1 MNLYDIAIRRPV
13 FTVMMMVALV
23 VFGFLGYQSLPINLL
38 PSIDFPMVTVITLL
52 PGASPEVMES
62 DVTDVIES
70 AVNTIEGID
79 QITSYSG
86 QGVSQVTVMFTT
98 DRDVDIAAQD
108 VRDKVSGAVGQLPLD
123 AEPPIVQK
131 FDVNTQPMLWMAL
144 AGLDARELSDYADQV
159 VKPQLQSV
167 PGVGNVLV
175 PGFREPMI
183 RIWIDRDKLAAHNLG
198 VDDVI
203 TALNREN
210 LELPGGYIE
219 GPLTEL
225 AVRNLGLFETVEDFD
240 NLIITTIDGRPIRLS
255 DVGFT
260 QLGVDDERGMARYN
274 LTPTLGL
281 GIAPR
286 AGANLVDVNRAARQ
300 RMDELAKDFP
310 PGLFYDVAFDGAEYV
325 EKSIENV
332 QVDIV
337 YGAALAIL
345 VVFVFL
351 RSWRSTFIVSL
362 AIPTSLIATFGFMRA
377 FGFSLNNLTTLALAL
392 SVGVVIDDAIVVLE
406 NIFRHQEEG
415 EDPFTAA
422 NRGTKEI
429 ALAAMAAT
437 FSIAAV
443 FIPVAYM
450 KGMIGQFLFEFGISV
465 AAAVLIS
472 LFVALTLTPMLC
484 SRILTVKP
492 KHGRLYEA
500 LERGFDRFER
510 VYARGLDWVLRHK
523 GLTLGGASLILVASL
538 LLTPVVALFGMTPLI
553 GAEFA
558 PAEDMSSFMITA
570 EAPVGISLEA
580 MDRKMQEM
588 ERVVL
593 SQPEIRSGFAA
604 LDLEERGQINSGIM
618 FMRMFK
624 PDQREATQAEVV
636 QRLRRELAKIDGLQA
651 SVIEFSFYNV
661 AGEGGEKA
669 LAYSIR
675 GPSLDELDRIGRR
688 VIERL
693 SAEPGFVDL
702 DTNLDLEQPQLFVTV
717 DRERA
722 ADLGLDAATIFETV
736 YALVAGREVGSFTDE
751 GKRYDVR
758 IKVHPSQARTPED
771 IGRLQVRT
779 KTGRMVR
786 LDSVVDI
793 SYGVGPININRTDRE
808 RSVLLTANLEGVPL
822 NRALE
827 TCNRIFAEELPDGY
841 HAVATGQAEEYAS
854 SMNSLL
860 FAIGLAILIVYM
872 LLASQFDSLLHPFT
886 IMLALPPAL
895 VGALLALFVTGYTIN
910 IMSVIGII
918 LLFGLVTKNSILLVD
933 LTIQKQESGLEREA
947 ALREACPIRL
957 RPILM
962 TSVSMIF
969 GVLPVALALGE
980 GGEARA
986 PMAVATAGGM
996 ITSTLLTLFV
1006 VPVVF
1011 TYMDRLGEK
1020 VRGKKTKHGRAEGVA
1035 EEPQRL

>member
-13 FTVMMMVALV
+13 FTVMLMLALV
-23 VFGFLGYQSLPINLL
+23 VFGILGYQTLPINLL
-38 PSIDFPMVTVITLL
+38 PSIEFPMVTVITIL

-62 DVTDVIES
+62 DVTDVIEA

-79 QITSYSG
+79 QLTSYSG

-98 DRDVDIAAQD
+98 ERDIDIAAQD
-108 VRDKVSGAVGQLPLD
+108 VRDKISGAVGQLPLD

-131 FDVNTQPMLWMAL
+131 FDINSQPMLWMAL

-167 PGVGNVLV
+167 PGVGNVIM

-183 RIWIDRDKLAAHNLG
+183 RIWIDRDKLAAHSLT
-198 VDDVI
+198 VSDVI
-203 TALNREN
+203 MALRREN
-210 LELPGGYIE
+210 LELPGGFIE

-240 NLIITTIDGRPIRLS
+240 QMIVATVDGRPIRLS

-260 QLGVDDERGMARYN
+260 QLGVGDERGMGRYN
-274 LTPTLGL
+274 LTPTIGL
-281 GIAPR
+281 GVAPR
-286 AGANLVDVNRAARQ
+286 SGANLVDVNRAAREK
-300 RMDELAKDFP
+300 MDELAKDFP

-337 YGAALAIL
+337 YGAILAIL

-362 AIPTSLIATFGFMRA
+362 AIPTSIIATFGFMRI

-392 SVGVVIDDAIVVLE
+392 SVGVVIDDAIVILE

-415 EDPFTAA
+415 EDPFKAA
-422 NRGTKEI
+422 HNGTREI

-465 AAAVLIS
+465 AAAILIS

-484 SRILTVKP
+484 SRILTVRP
-492 KHGRLYEA
+492 KHGRLYEI
-500 LERGFDRFER
+500 LENGFKRLEASYSR
-510 VYARGLDWVLRHK
+510 ALDWVLNHK
-523 GLTLGGASLILVASL
+523 ITTLAVSTVVVLASLGLV
-538 LLTPVVALFGMTPLI
+538 PFI
-553 GAEFA
+553 GGEFA
-558 PAEDMSSFMITA
+558 PAEDMSAFMLRV

-580 MDRKMQEM
+580 MDRKMQEV

-593 SQPEIRSGFAA
+593 GQPEIRSGFAA
-604 LDLEERGQINSGIM
+604 LDMEERGQINSGIM
-618 FMRMFK
+618 FVRMYK
-624 PDQREATQAEVV
+624 PNQREAPQSEVV
-636 QRLRRELAKIDGLQA
+636 RRLRRELAKIDGAQA

-675 GPSLDELDRIGRR
+675 GPNLRELDRIGRR
-688 VIERL
+688 VMERL
-693 SAEPGFVDL
+693 AAEPGFVDL

-722 ADLGLDAATIFETV
+722 ADLGLDAATIYETV
-736 YALVAGREVGSFTDE
+736 YALIAGREIGSFTDQ

-758 IKVHPSQARTPED
+758 IKIHPSQALVPED

-779 KTGRMVR
+779 RTGEMVR
-786 LDSVVDI
+786 LDSVVEI
-793 SYGVGPININRTDRE
+793 RHGVGPINVNRTDRE
-808 RSVLLTANLEGVPL
+808 RSVLLTANLEGVVL

-827 TCNRIFAEELPDGY
+827 TVDRILAEELPEGY
-841 HAVATGQAEEYAS
+841 HAKATGTAEEYAE

-860 FAIGLAILIVYM
+860 FALGLAILIVYM

-886 IMLALPPAL
+886 IMFALPPAMT
-895 VGALLALFVTGYTIN
+895 GALLALFLTGYTIN
-910 IMSVIGII
+910 IMSVIGVI

-933 LTIQKQESGLEREA
+933 LTIQKQEAGLDREA
-947 ALREACPIRL
+947 ALRAACPIRL

-962 TSVSMIF
+962 TAVSMIF
-969 GVLPVALALGE
+969 GVLPVALAIGE
-980 GGEARA
+980 GAEARA

-996 ITSTLLTLFV
+996 TTSTLLTLFL
-1006 VPVVF
+1006 VPVVYA
-1011 TYMDRLGEK
+1011 YMDRFGAWI
-1020 VRGKKTKHGRAEGVA
+1020 RGSREKHGRTEEVA
-1035 EEPQRL
+1035 QA

>member
-13 FTVMMMVALV
+13 FTVMLMLALV
-23 VFGFLGYQSLPINLL
+23 VFGILGYQTLPVNLL
-38 PSIDFPMVTVITLL
+38 PSIDFPMVTAITIL

-62 DVTDVIES
+62 DVTDVIEA

-79 QITSYSG
+79 QLTSYSG

-98 DRDVDIAAQD
+98 ERDVDIAAQD

-159 VKPQLQSV
+159 IKPRLQSV
-167 PGVGNVLV
+167 PGVGNVIM

-183 RIWIDRDKLAAHNLG
+183 RIWIDRDKLAAHRLS
-198 VDDVI
+198 VSDVI
-203 TALNREN
+203 IALGREN
-210 LELPGGYIE
+210 LELPGGFIE

-225 AVRNLGLFETVEDFD
+225 AVRNLGLFESVEDFD
-240 NLIITTIDGRPIRLS
+240 QMIVATVDGRPIRLS

-260 QLGVDDERGMARYN
+260 QLGVGDERGMARYN

-286 AGANLVDVNRAARQ
+286 SGANLVDVNSAVRE
-300 RMDELAKDFP
+300 RMDELKQDFP

-337 YGAALAIL
+337 YGAILAIL
-345 VVFVFL
+345 VVFAFL

-362 AIPTSLIATFGFMRA
+362 AIPTSLIATFGFMRL

-422 NRGTKEI
+422 LKGTKEI

-465 AAAVLIS
+465 AAAILIS

-484 SRILTVKP
+484 SRILTIKP
-492 KHGRLYEA
+492 KHGRLYDMLENGFQRLESWYSRA
-500 LERGFDRFER
+500 LD
-510 VYARGLDWVLRHK
+510 VALRHK
-523 GLTLGGASLILVASL
+523 VLTLVISTATFIASLGLV
-538 LLTPVVALFGMTPLI
+538 PFI
-553 GAEFA
+553 GGEFA
-558 PAEDMSSFMITA
+558 PAEDMSAFMIRT

-580 MDRKMQEM
+580 MDRKMQEV

-593 SQPEIRSGFAA
+593 EQPEIRSGFAA
-604 LDLEERGQINSGIM
+604 LDIEERGQINSGIM
-618 FMRMFK
+618 FMRMYK
-624 PDQREATQAEVV
+624 PDQRETTQAEVV
-636 QRLRRELAKIDGLQA
+636 QRLRRELAKIEGLQS

-675 GPSLDELDRIGRR
+675 GPRLSELDRIGRR
-688 VIERL
+688 VVERL
-693 SAEPGFVDL
+693 NAEPGFVDL

-722 ADLGLDAATIFETV
+722 ADLGLDAATIYETV
-736 YALVAGREVGSFTDE
+736 YALIAGREVGSFTDE

-758 IKVHPSQARTPED
+758 IKIHPSQAIEPED
-771 IGRLQVRT
+771 IGRLQVRSR
-779 KTGRMVR
+779 TGQMVR
-786 LDSVVDI
+786 LDSVVEI
-793 SYGVGPININRTDRE
+793 GHGVGPINVNRTDRE
-808 RSVLLTANLEGVPL
+808 RSILLTANLEGVVL

-827 TCNRIFAEELPDGY
+827 TVDRILAEELPEGY
-841 HAVATGQAEEYAS
+841 YAKATGTAEEYAE
-854 SMNSLL
+854 SMNSLF
-860 FAIGLAILIVYM
+860 FALGLAILIVYM

-886 IMLALPPAL
+886 IMFALPPAMT
-895 VGALLALFVTGYTIN
+895 GALLALFLTGYTIN
-910 IMSVIGII
+910 IMSVIGVI

-933 LTIQKQESGLEREA
+933 LTIQKQETGLDREE
-947 ALREACPIRL
+947 ALRVACPIRL

-962 TSVSMIF
+962 TAVSMIF
-969 GVLPVALALGE
+969 GVLPVALAIGE
-980 GGEARA
+980 GAEARA
-986 PMAVATAGGM
+986 PMAVATMGGM
-996 ITSTLLTLFV
+996 ITSTFLTLFL
-1006 VPVVF
+1006 VPVVYA
-1011 TYMDRLGEK
+1011 YMDRIGERL
-1020 VRGKKTKHGRAEGVA
+1020 RGKREKHGRMEEVA
-1035 EEPQRL
+1035 QA

>member
-1 MNLYDIAIRRPV
+1 MNLYDVAIRRPV
-13 FTVMMMVALV
+13 FTFMLMLALV
-23 VFGFLGYQSLPINLL
+23 VFGILGYQTLPINLL
-38 PSIDFPMVTVITLL
+38 PSIDFPMVTVITIL

-62 DVTDVIES
+62 DVTDVIEA

-79 QITSYSG
+79 QLTSYSG

-98 DRDVDIAAQD
+98 ERDIDIAAQD

-131 FDVNTQPMLWMAL
+131 FDVNSQPMLWMAL

-159 VKPQLQSV
+159 VKPALQSV
-167 PGVGNVLV
+167 PGVGNVIL

-183 RIWIDRDKLAAHNLG
+183 RIWVDRDKLAAHRLS
-198 VDDVI
+198 VTDVI
-203 TALNREN
+203 MSLGREN
-210 LELPGGYIE
+210 LELPGGFIE

-225 AVRNLGLFETVEDFD
+225 AVRNMGLFETVEDFD
-240 NLIITTIDGRPIRLS
+240 RMIVATVDGRPIRLS

-260 QLGVDDERGMARYN
+260 QRAVGDERGMARYN
-274 LTPTLGL
+274 LTPTLGV
-281 GIAPR
+281 GVAMR
-286 AGANLVDVNRAARQ
+286 SGANLVDVNGAAREK
-300 RMDELAKDFP
+300 MDELAESFP
-310 PGLFYDVAFDGAEYV
+310 PGLFYDVAWDGAEYV

-337 YGAALAIL
+337 YGAILAIL

-362 AIPTSLIATFGFMRA
+362 AIPTSLIATFGFMRI

-406 NIFRHQEEG
+406 NIFRHMEEG
-415 EDPFTAA
+415 EDSFTAA
-422 NRGTKEI
+422 LRGTKEI

-465 AAAVLIS
+465 AAAILIS

-484 SRILTVKP
+484 SRILSVKP
-492 KHGRLYEA
+492 KHGRLYEI
-500 LERGFDRFER
+500 LENGFKNLEAAYSRT
-510 VYARGLDWVLRHK
+510 LDVALRHK
-523 GLTLGGASLILVASL
+523 VLTLVISTAIFFASLGLV
-538 LLTPVVALFGMTPLI
+538 PFI
-553 GAEFA
+553 GGEFA
-558 PAEDMSSFMITA
+558 PAEDMSAFMMRIET
-570 EAPVGISLEA
+570 PVGTSLEA
-580 MDRKMQEM
+580 MDRKMQEL
-588 ERVVL
+588 ERIVL
-593 SQPEIRSGFAA
+593 GQPEIKSGFSAV
-604 LDLEERGQINSGIM
+604 DMEERGQVNSGIM
-618 FMRMFK
+618 FMQMVK
-624 PDQREATQAEVV
+624 PNQRQATQAEVV
-636 QRLRRELAKIDGLQA
+636 QRLRRELAKVDGVQTA
-651 SVIEFSFYNV
+651 VIEFSFYNV

-675 GPSLDELDRIGRR
+675 GPSLRELDRIGNR

-702 DTNLDLEQPQLFVTV
+702 DTNLDLEQPQLFVNV
-717 DRERA
+717 DRDRA

-736 YALVAGREVGSFTDE
+736 YALIAGREVGSFTDE

-758 IKVHPSQARTPED
+758 IKVHPSQALTPED

-779 KTGRMVR
+779 RAGQMVR
-786 LDSVVDI
+786 LDSVVEI
-793 SYGVGPININRTDRE
+793 RHGVGPINVNRTNRE
-808 RSVLLTANLEGVPL
+808 RSILLTANLEGVVL

-827 TCNRIFAEELPDGY
+827 TVDRILAEELPDGY
-841 HAVATGQAEEYAS
+841 HAKATGTAEEFAE
-854 SMNSLL
+854 SMNSLF
-860 FAIGLAILIVYM
+860 FALGLAILIVYM

-886 IMLALPPAL
+886 IMFALPPAMT
-895 VGALLALFVTGYTIN
+895 GALLALFITGYTIN
-910 IMSVIGII
+910 IMSVIGVI

-933 LTIQKQESGLEREA
+933 LTIQKQETGLDREE
-947 ALREACPIRL
+947 ALRVACPIRL

-962 TSVSMIF
+962 TAVSMIF
-969 GVLPVALALGE
+969 GVLPVALAIGE
-980 GGEARA
+980 GAEARA
-986 PMAVATAGGM
+986 PMAVATMGGM
-996 ITSTLLTLFV
+996 ITSTFLTLFL
-1006 VPVVF
+1006 VPVVYA
-1011 TYMDRLGEK
+1011 YMDRIGEK
-1020 VRGKKTKHGRAEGVA
+1020 FRGKREKHGRAEALA
-1035 EEPQRL
+1035 EEG

>member
-13 FTVMMMVALV
+13 FTVMLMLALV
-23 VFGFLGYQSLPINLL
+23 IFGALGYLALPINLL
-38 PSIDFPMVTVITLL
+38 PSIDIPMVTVITLL

-62 DVTDVIES
+62 DVTDPIEA

-79 QITSYSG
+79 QLTSYSG

-98 DRDVDIAAQD
+98 ERDIDIAAQD

-131 FDVNTQPMLWMAL
+131 FDVNSQPMLWMAL
-144 AGLDARELSDYADQV
+144 AGLDARQLSDYADQV

-167 PGVGNVLV
+167 PGVGNVIM

-183 RIWIDRDKLAAHNLG
+183 RIWVDRDKLAAHRLS
-198 VDDVI
+198 VTDVI
-203 TALNREN
+203 SALGREN
-210 LELPGGYIE
+210 LELPGGFIE
-219 GPLTEL
+219 GPMTEL
-225 AVRNLGLFETVEDFD
+225 AVRNLGLFESVEDFD
-240 NLIITTIDGRPIRLS
+240 NLIIATVDGRPIKLA

-260 QLGVDDERGMARYN
+260 QLGVGDERGLARYN
-274 LTPTLGL
+274 LTPTLGI
-281 GIAPR
+281 GVAPR
-286 AGANLVDVNRAARQ
+286 SGANLVDVNRAARE
-300 RMDELAKDFP
+300 RMEELSKDFP

-325 EKSIENV
+325 ERSIENV
-332 QVDIV
+332 QEDII
-337 YGAALAIL
+337 YGAILAIL

-362 AIPTSLIATFGFMRA
+362 AIPASLIATFGFMRA
-377 FGFSLNNLTTLALAL
+377 FGFSLNNMTTLALAL

-422 NRGTKEI
+422 HNGTKEI

-443 FIPVAYM
+443 FIPVAYV
-450 KGMIGQFLFEFGISV
+450 KGMIGQFLFEFGVSV
-465 AAAVLIS
+465 AVAILIS
-472 LFVALTLTPMLC
+472 LFVALTLTPMLS
-484 SRILTVKP
+484 SRILKVRP
-492 KHGRLYEA
+492 KHGRLYEI
-500 LERGFDRFER
+500 LEGGFKWLEGA
-510 VYARGLDWVLRHK
+510 YSKGLDWVLRHK
-523 GLTLGGASLILVASL
+523 IVTLVTATLLFIASLGLV
-538 LLTPVVALFGMTPLI
+538 PFI
-553 GAEFA
+553 GGEFA
-558 PAEDMSSFMITA
+558 PAEDMSSFMIRF
-570 EAPVGISLEA
+570 EAPVGTSLEA
-580 MDRKMQEM
+580 MDAKMQEV
-588 ERVVL
+588 ERIVL
-593 SQPEIRSGFAA
+593 GQPEIRSGFAA
-604 LDLEERGQINSGIM
+604 LDMEERGQINSGIM
-618 FMRMFK
+618 FLRMYK
-624 PDQREATQAEVV
+624 PSERETTQGEVV
-636 QRLRRELAKIDGLQA
+636 TRLRRELSTIEGLQSA
-651 SVIEFSFYNV
+651 VIEFSFYNV
-661 AGEGGEKA
+661 GGEGGEKA

-675 GPSLDELDRIGRR
+675 GPDLHELDSISRK
-688 VIERL
+688 VVERL
-693 SAEPGFVDL
+693 QAEPGFVDL

-722 ADLGLDAATIFETV
+722 ADLGLDSAMVYDTV
-736 YALVAGREVGSFTDE
+736 YALIAGRKVGSFTDR

-758 IKVHPSQARTPED
+758 IKVLPFQALTPED
-771 IGRLQVRT
+771 IGRLQVRSS
-779 KTGRMVR
+779 TGQMVR
-786 LDSVVDI
+786 LDSVVTI
-793 SYGVGPININRTDRE
+793 RHGVGPINVNRTDRE

-827 TCNRIFAEELPDGY
+827 TVDRILAEELPEGY
-841 HAVATGQAEEYAS
+841 HAEPTGQAEEYAK

-860 FAIGLAILIVYM
+860 FALGLAVIIVYM

-933 LTIQKQESGLEREA
+933 LTIQKQEAGLDREA
-947 ALREACPIRL
+947 ALRAACPIRL

-962 TSVSMIF
+962 TAVSMIF
-969 GVLPVALALGE
+969 GVLPVALAIGE
-980 GGEARA
+980 GSEARA

-996 ITSTLLTLFV
+996 TTSTLLTLFV
-1006 VPVVF
+1006 VPVV
-1011 TYMDRLGEK
+1011 YAYLDRFAGRL
-1020 VRGKKTKHGRAEGVA
+1020 RGHEKHGRSEVVA
-1035 EEPQRL
+1035 PATES

>member
-1 MNLYDIAIRRPV
+1 MNLYDVAIRRPV
-13 FTVMMMVALV
+13 FTVMLMVALV
-23 VFGFLGYQSLPINLL
+23 VFGILGYSTLPINLL

-62 DVTDVIES
+62 DVTDVIEA

-79 QITSYSG
+79 QLTSYSG

-144 AGLDARELSDYADQV
+144 AGQDARELSDYADQV

-167 PGVGNVLV
+167 PGVGNVIM
-175 PGFREPMI
+175 PGYRDPMI
-183 RIWIDRDKLAAHNLG
+183 RIWVDRDKLAAHGLA
-198 VDDVI
+198 VSDVI
-203 TALNREN
+203 MALGREN
-210 LELPGGYIE
+210 LELPGGFIE

-240 NLIITTIDGRPIRLS
+240 RMIIATVDGRPIRLS
-255 DVGFT
+255 DIGFT
-260 QLGVDDERGMARYN
+260 QLGVADERGMARYN
-274 LTPTLGL
+274 LTPTLGI

-286 AGANLVDVNRAARQ
+286 SGANLVEVNRAARE

-310 PGLFYDVAFDGAEYV
+310 PGLFYDVVFDGAEYV

-337 YGAALAIL
+337 YGAVLAVL

-362 AIPTSLIATFGFMRA
+362 AIPTSLIATFGFMRI

-415 EDPFTAA
+415 EDSFTAA
-422 NRGTKEI
+422 HNGTHEI

-484 SRILTVKP
+484 SRILRVSP
-492 KHGRLYEA
+492 KHGRLYEI
-500 LERGFDRFER
+500 LEGGFNRLEASYSR
-510 VYARGLDWVLRHK
+510 ALDWVLRHK
-523 GLTLGGASLILVASL
+523 AVTVLASTLIVGASLALV
-538 LLTPVVALFGMTPLI
+538 PFI

-558 PAEDMSSFMITA
+558 PSEDMSSFMITV

-580 MDRKMQEM
+580 MDHKMQEV
-588 ERVVL
+588 ERIVL
-593 SQPEIRSGFAA
+593 SQPEVSSGLAA
-604 LDLEERGQINSGIM
+604 LDIEERGQVNSGLM
-618 FMRMFK
+618 FLQLVK
-624 PDQREATQAEVV
+624 PNRRESTQAEIV
-636 QRLRRELAKIDGLQA
+636 QRLRGELAKVEGLQSA
-651 SVIEFSFYNV
+651 VIEFSFYNV

-675 GPSLDELDRIGRR
+675 GPDLAELDRIGRR
-688 VIERL
+688 VVERL
-693 SAEPGFVDL
+693 AAEPGFVDL
-702 DTNLDLEQPQLFVTV
+702 DTNLDLEQPQLYVTV

-722 ADLGLDAATIFETV
+722 ADLGLDAATIYETV
-736 YALVAGREVGSFTDE
+736 YALIAGRKVGSFTDQ

-758 IKVHPSQARTPED
+758 IKVLPSQALTPSD

-779 KTGRMVR
+779 RTGQMVR
-786 LDSVVDI
+786 LDSVVEI
-793 SYGVGPININRTDRE
+793 SHGVGPININRTDRE

-827 TCNRIFAEELPDGY
+827 TVDRVLAEELPEGY
-841 HAVATGQAEEYAS
+841 HANITGQAEEYKK
-854 SMNSLL
+854 SMSSLL
-860 FAIGLAILIVYM
+860 FALGLAILIVYM
-872 LLASQFDSLLHPFT
+872 LLASQFDSLLQPFT
-886 IMLALPPAL
+886 IMMALPPAMT
-895 VGALLALFVTGYTIN
+895 GALLALFVTGYTIN

-933 LTIQKQESGLEREA
+933 LTIQKQESGLDREA
-947 ALREACPIRL
+947 ALRVACPIRL

-962 TSVSMIF
+962 TAVSMIF
-969 GVLPVALALGE
+969 GVLPVALAIGE
-980 GGEARA
+980 GAEARA

-996 ITSTLLTLFV
+996 TTSTLLTLFL
-1006 VPVVF
+1006 VPVVY
-1011 TYMDRLGEK
+1011 TYMDKIGERL
-1020 VRGKKTKHGRAEGVA
+1020 RGKREKYGRAEAVV
-1035 EEPQRL
+1035 EEG

>member
-13 FTVMMMVALV
+13 FTVMLMLALV
-23 VFGFLGYQSLPINLL
+23 VFGALGYQTLPVNLL
-38 PSIDFPMVTVITLL
+38 PSIDFPMVTVVTLL

-62 DVTDVIES
+62 DVTDVIEA

-79 QITSYSG
+79 QLTSYSG

-159 VKPQLQSV
+159 VKPKLQSV
-167 PGVGNVLV
+167 PGVGNVIM

-183 RIWIDRDKLAAHNLG
+183 RIWIDRDKLAAHRLA
-198 VDDVI
+198 VTDVI
-203 TALNREN
+203 AALGREN
-210 LELPGGYIE
+210 LELPGGFIE
-219 GPLTEL
+219 GPMTEL
-225 AVRNLGLFETVEDFD
+225 AVRNLGLFESVEDFD
-240 NLIITTIDGRPIRLS
+240 QMIIATVDGRPIRLS

-260 QLGVDDERGMARYN
+260 QLGVGDERGMARYN

-286 AGANLVDVNRAARQ
+286 SGANLVDVNRAVRE
-300 RMDELAKDFP
+300 RMEELKKDFP

-332 QVDIV
+332 QVDII
-337 YGAALAIL
+337 YGAILAIL

-362 AIPTSLIATFGFMRA
+362 AIPTSLVATFGFMRI

-422 NRGTKEI
+422 LRGTKEI

-465 AAAVLIS
+465 AAAILIS

-484 SRILTVKP
+484 SRILTITP
-492 KHGRLYEA
+492 KHGRLYEL
-500 LERGFDRFER
+500 LEQGFKNLEVAYSR
-510 VYARGLDWVLRHK
+510 ALDWALHHK
-523 GLTLGGASLILVASL
+523 FTTMAVATAIFVASL
-538 LLTPVVALFGMTPLI
+538 GLVPFI
-553 GAEFA
+553 GGEFA
-558 PAEDMSSFMITA
+558 PAEDMSAFMIRT

-580 MDRKMQEM
+580 MDRKMQEV
-588 ERVVL
+588 ERIVL
-593 SQPEIRSGFAA
+593 RQPEIRSGFAA
-604 LDLEERGQINSGIM
+604 LDIEERGQINSGIM
-618 FMRMFK
+618 FLRMYK
-624 PDQREATQAEVV
+624 PDQREAAQGAVV
-636 QRLRRELAKIDGLQA
+636 QRLRRELATVEGLQ
-651 SVIEFSFYNV
+651 SQVIEFSFYNV
-661 AGEGGEKA
+661 AGEGGEKD

-675 GPSLDELDRIGRR
+675 GPDLHELDRIGRR

-693 SAEPGFVDL
+693 AAEPGFVDL

-722 ADLGLDAATIFETV
+722 ADLGLDAATIYQTV
-736 YALVAGREVGSFTDE
+736 YALIAGREIGSFTDR

-758 IKVHPSQARTPED
+758 IKIRPSQALTPED
-771 IGRLQVRT
+771 IGRLQVRSRD
-779 KTGRMVR
+779 GQMVR
-786 LDSVVDI
+786 LDSVVQI
-793 SYGVGPININRTDRE
+793 RHGVGPINVNRTDRE
-808 RSVLLTANLEGVPL
+808 RSVLLTANLEEVPL

-827 TCNRIFAEELPDGY
+827 TADRIFAEELPDAY
-841 HAVATGQAEEYAS
+841 YAKATGLAEEYAE

-860 FAIGLAILIVYM
+860 FALGLAILIVYM

-886 IMLALPPAL
+886 IMFALPPAMT
-895 VGALLALFVTGYTIN
+895 GALLALFLTGYTIN
-910 IMSVIGII
+910 IMSVIGVI

-933 LTIQKQESGLEREA
+933 LTIQKQEAGLDREA
-947 ALREACPIRL
+947 ALRVACPIRL

-962 TSVSMIF
+962 TAISMIF
-969 GVLPVALALGE
+969 GVLPVALAIGE
-980 GGEARA
+980 GAEARA

-996 ITSTLLTLFV
+996 TTSTFMTLFV
-1006 VPVVF
+1006 VPVVY
-1011 TYMDRLGEK
+1011 TYMDRIGLRL
-1020 VRGKKTKHGRAEGVA
+1020 RGKRDKHGRTEVVS
-1035 EEPQRL
+1035 EQT

>member
-13 FTVMMMVALV
+13 FTAMLMIALV
-23 VFGFLGYQSLPINLL
+23 VFGVLGYQTLPINLL
-38 PSIDFPMVTVITLL
+38 PSLDIPVVTVITLL

-62 DVTDVIES
+62 DVTDVIEA
-70 AVNTIEGID
+70 AVNTIEGIK
-79 QITSYSG
+79 QLTSYSG
-86 QGVSQVTVMFTT
+86 QGVSQVTVTFTLE
-98 DRDVDIAAQD
+98 RDIDIAAQD

-131 FDVNTQPMLWMAL
+131 FDVNSQPMLWMAL

-159 VKPQLQSV
+159 VKPQLQAV
-167 PGVGNVLV
+167 PGVGNVLM
-175 PGFREPMI
+175 PGFREPMM
-183 RIWIDRDKLAAHNLG
+183 RIWVDRDRLAAHRLT

-203 TALNREN
+203 VALGREN

-225 AVRNLGLFETVEDFD
+225 AVRNLGLFETVDDF
-240 NLIITTIDGRPIRLS
+240 NAMILATVEGRPIRLA

-260 QLGVDDERGMARYN
+260 QLGIADERGGARYN

-281 GIAPR
+281 GVAPR
-286 AGANLVDVNRAARQ
+286 SGANLVDVNRAVRQ
-300 RMDELAKDFP
+300 RMEELKADFP

-325 EKSIENV
+325 ERSIANV
-332 QVDIV
+332 QVDIL
-337 YGAALAIL
+337 YGAILAIV

-362 AIPTSLIATFGFMRA
+362 AIPTSLIATFGFMRM

-406 NIFRHQEEG
+406 NIYRHQEEG
-415 EDPFTAA
+415 ESPFQAA
-422 NRGTKEI
+422 HSGTHEI

-443 FIPVAYM
+443 FVPVAYM
-450 KGMIGQFLFEFGISV
+450 EGMIGQFLFEFGISV
-465 AAAVLIS
+465 AVAILIS

-484 SRILTVKP
+484 SRILRVKP

-500 LERGFDRFER
+500 LERAFEGLESG
-510 VYARGLDWVLRHK
+510 YSRGLDWVLRHK
-523 GLTLGGASLILVASL
+523 ILTLVGSTAVLLASL
-538 LLTPVVALFGMTPLI
+538 ALTPLI

-558 PAEDMSSFMITA
+558 PAEDMSSFMITTK
-570 EAPVGISLEA
+570 APVGTSLEA
-580 MDRKMQEM
+580 MDRMMQQV

-593 SQPEIRSGFAA
+593 SQPEIRSGFMAI
-604 LDLEERGQINSGIM
+604 DLEERGQVNTGIL
-618 FMRMFK
+618 FLRMLK
-624 PDQREATQAEVV
+624 PDERTTTQAEVV
-636 QRLRRELAKIDGLQA
+636 QRLRRDLAGIEGIQA
-651 SVIEFSFYNV
+651 FVIEFSFYNV

-675 GPSLDELDRIGRR
+675 GPELDELQRIGDAA
-688 VIERL
+688 IERL
-693 SAEPGFVDL
+693 ATIPGFVDL
-702 DTNLDLEQPQLFVTV
+702 DHNLDLEQPQLFVRV

-722 ADLGLDAATIFETV
+722 HDLGLDAAAVYQTV
-736 YALVAGREVGSFTDE
+736 YSLIAGREVGSYTTQ

-758 IKVHPSQARTPED
+758 IKVRPDQALSPQD
-771 IGRLQVRT
+771 IGALQVRT
-779 KTGRMVR
+779 PSGDMVR
-786 LDSVVDI
+786 LDSVVEI
-793 SYGVGPININRTDRE
+793 SHGVGPININRTDRE
-808 RSVLLTANLEGVPL
+808 RSLLLTANLEGLPL

-827 TCNRIFAEELPDGY
+827 QVEEVLAELLPPGY
-841 HAVATGQAEEYAS
+841 HAKPTGTAEEFAE
-854 SMNSLL
+854 SMSSLL
-860 FAIGLAILIVYM
+860 FALGLAVLIVYM
-872 LLASQFDSLLHPFT
+872 LLASQFNSLIHPFT

-895 VGALLALFVTGYTIN
+895 VGALLALLVTGYTIN

-933 LTIQKQESGLEREA
+933 LTIQRQEAGLDREA

-962 TSVSMIF
+962 TAISMIF

-996 ITSTLLTLFV
+996 ITSTALTLFL
-1006 VPVVF
+1006 VPVV
-1011 TYMDRLGEK
+1011 YAYLDRLATAL
-1020 VRGKKTKHGRAEGVA
+1020 RGHESRSRQETVEDAAAAEGPEA
-1035 EEPQRL
+1035 F